1 LLWALRPPASDR
13 PLVLRAF
20 AGVLSA
26 GKLVDIPPAAR
37 FSAVDLAAL
46 VLGLEPH
53 ARVSLVSAL
62 LGVWSSV
69 FHLRRNPAF
78 IRAVRKLTMTIAP
91 TPAPAIIEA
100 GLTAGRTL
108 FRAELPLG
116 LGEVKAIYVVAGKGI
131 EHLPRRWHLGGA
143 RARSRA
149 LRLIAG
155 TDLVADDRL
164 VVVGENGIVI
174 RRPGQARRVRT
185 LSEWWRTQATASNGG
200 LREFLVR
207 ALGDA
212 SPAGQASA
220 LEFQIRAPLRA
231 HQLSGRG
238 GMPSASIEIALAEKS
253 GLFVGGWFRDPSG
266 FIDRLE
272 AEDETGAMHP
282 VEWLCFQGIPTPGNP
297 IAPTGFIGIA
307 KTLTS
312 DALILQPR
320 FVLHLRSGTKHR
332 LVPKPQPADPVARR
346 ARVLKAVPP
355 EHLSDTIMAEYLAP
369 VLGDLQAAVNRSLP
383 APKVEQISA
392 PIENPA
398 ISIVVPLYRNLEFL
412 RAQVAALAADP
423 CFALSASAAAELIYV
438 LDSPEQVADVRNLLQ
453 GLNLLYGIPITLAVM
468 ARNGGYA
475 AANNAGALIARGSIL
490 VMLNSDVVP
499 VEPGWLKLLAERFLR
514 SPKTAICGPKLLYED
529 GAIQHAGMYF
539 AKSHVGRWLNHH
551 FHKGMPRG
559 FAPANVDRLVPAV
572 TGACL
577 VVRREIFDAVGGFT
591 DDYVI
596 GDYEDSDLCLKVR
609 RAGYEIAYVP
619 AAELYHLERQSIRKS
634 DDYMRGSADRYNS
647 WLHSTR
653 WADDMIALMAA
664 PSEPQLR
671 SAA

>member
-1 LLWALRPPASDR
+1 
-13 PLVLRAF
+13 LVLRAF
-20 AGVLSA
+20 TGVLSA
-26 GKLVDIPPAAR
+26 GKLIDIPPAAR
-37 FSAVDLAAL
+37 FPDVDLAGL
-46 VLGLEPH
+46 VLGLEPQ

-78 IRAVRKLTMTIAP
+78 IRAMRKLTTTLAP

-100 GLTAGRTL
+100 GLTAGRSL
-108 FRAELPLG
+108 IRAELPLG
-116 LGEVKAIYVVAGKGI
+116 LGEVKAIYVVTGKGI
-131 EHLPRRWHLGGA
+131 EHLPRRWHVSGA
-143 RARSRA
+143 QVRSRP

-155 TDLVADDRL
+155 DDLVANDRL
-164 VVVGENGIVI
+164 VVIGANGIVI
-174 RRPGQARRVRT
+174 RRPAQAKRVRS
-185 LSEWWRTQATASNGG
+185 LSEWWRSQTRASNDG

-207 ALGDA
+207 ALGNA

-220 LEFQIRAPLRA
+220 LEFQIRAPLRP

-238 GMPSASIEIALAEKS
+238 GLPSASIEIALTEKS
-253 GLFVGGWFRDPSG
+253 GLFVGGWFRDPG
-266 FIDRLE
+266 DFIDRLE
-272 AEDETGAMHP
+272 AEDETGELHP
-282 VEWLCFQGIPTPGNP
+282 VEWHCFQGNPTPGNP
-297 IAPTGFIGIA
+297 IPPTGFIGRA

-312 DALILQPR
+312 DTPILQPR

-332 LVPKPQPADPVARR
+332 LVPKPQSADPIARR

-369 VLGDLQAAVNRSLP
+369 VLGDLQAAANKSLP
-383 APKVEQISA
+383 APKVEQIGA

-412 RAQVAALAADP
+412 RAQVGALAADP
-423 CFALSASAAAELIYV
+423 CLAPSASAVAELIYV

-475 AANNAGALIARGSIL
+475 AANNAGAQIARGSIL

-499 VEPGWLKLLAERFLR
+499 VEPGWLNLLAERFLR

-577 VVRREIFDAVGGFT
+577 VVRREVFDAVGGFT
-591 DDYVI
+591 EDYVI

-609 RAGYEIAYVP
+609 RAGFDIAYVP
-619 AAELYHLERQSIRKS
+619 AAELYHLERQSIRQS